1 MKNELPHNTFDYSDK
16 REPERD
22 IEQPVTEYEHFENYD
37 PTKELPDYHSPST
50 DLLENFDAIFSTN
63 EVIETKEVIADTFRA
78 NRIAIQSIETT
89 VGYTNTLY
97 EIVHQK
103 GSRINQIKRL
113 HADLSFY
120 LSTAHLS
127 IEPIFDRG
135 TIGIIVSNKEPTI
148 LPVKSM
154 INSNDFINTTYELPL
169 IIGQTLTHENIII
182 DLIEKSHI
190 LIAGATGQGKSVLLN
205 GLISSLLYKKHPSEV
220 KFVLIDPGRIELNLY
235 SVLEK
240 HFLAKI
246 PNADKAIVTD
256 VWNAAETF
264 HSLIIE
270 MNDRFK
276 LLWDANVRNA
286 KEYNSR
292 FRQRKLNPSKGHRF
306 LPYIVVIIDKYYDI
320 AMYMEEMYL
329 TKLVR
334 KAHAAGIHIILSVQR
349 PSQDILSNN
358 TKSYFPVRI
367 AFRTAN
373 RLESMIILDEEGAER
388 LSGNGDAIY
397 KDELSKI
404 RLQAPYISTS
414 EIKKITQYISRQQG
428 YDHAYNLPSNVPLS
442 VYPLADLNDQD
453 PLFDEAARLIVV
465 HQQGSPSLIQR
476 KFSIG
481 YNRAGRLMDQLEAAG
496 IVGPVQGSKPRE
508 VFIADEY
515 SLEKLLSSLQ

>member
-1 MKNELPHNTFDYSDK
+1 MKEKSTYHTFNYPDK
-16 REPERD
+16 TESEKD
-22 IEQPVTEYEHFENYD
+22 IENPITTHEYPEDYD
-37 PTKELPDYHSPST
+37 PTKDLPDYHSPST

-63 EVIETKEVIADTFRA
+63 EVIETKEIITNTFQA
-78 NRIAIQSIETT
+78 SGIAIQSIEVT

-97 EIVHQK
+97 EIIPQK
-103 GSRINQIKRL
+103 GFRIHQIKKL
-113 HADLSFY
+113 HADLSFN
-120 LSTAHLS
+120 LCTSNLS
-127 IEPIFDRG
+127 IEPLFGRG
-135 TIGIIVSNKEPTI
+135 SIGIVVSNKEQTI

-154 INSNDFINTTYELPL
+154 INFNDFIHTIHELPL

-190 LIAGATGQGKSVLLN
+190 LISGATGQGKSILLN
-205 GLISSLLYKKHPSEV
+205 VMITSLLYKKHPAEV

-235 SVLEK
+235 SVLRK
-240 HFLAKI
+240 HFLAEI
-246 PNADKAIVTD
+246 PVTD
-256 VWNAAETF
+256 ALHAIETF
-264 HSLIIE
+264 QYLIIE

-286 KEYNSR
+286 KEYNVR

-306 LPYIVVIIDKYYDI
+306 LPYIVVIIDKYYDV
-320 AMYMEEMYL
+320 AMYMEEVYL

-334 KAHAAGIHIILSVQR
+334 KAHAVGIHIILSVQR
-349 PSQDILSNN
+349 PSQDILSND

-367 AFRTAN
+367 AFRTAS
-373 RLESMIILDEEGAER
+373 RQESKIILDEEGAER

-404 RLQAPYISTS
+404 RLQVPYVSTN
-414 EIKKITQYISRQQG
+414 EIKNITQYISSQQG
-428 YDHAYNLPSNVPLS
+428 YDYPYTLPGNAPLP
-442 VYPLADLNDQD
+442 VYPLVDLNDRD
-453 PLFDEAARLIVV
+453 PLFNEAARLVVV

-496 IVGPVQGSKPRE
+496 IVGAVQGSKPRE
-508 VFIADEY
+508 VFITDEY
-515 SLEKLLSSLQ
+515 NLEKLLNSL

>member
-1 MKNELPHNTFDYSDK
+1 MENELTHGAFNYPDR
-16 REPERD
+16 RESERD
-22 IEQPVTEYEHFENYD
+22 IEQPVTEHEHFEDYD
-37 PTKELPDYHSPST
+37 PTKNLPDYHSPST
-50 DLLENFDAIFSTN
+50 DLLENFDALFSTD
-63 EVIETKEVIADTFRA
+63 EVIETKEVIANTFQT
-78 NRIAIQSIETT
+78 NRIAIQSIDVT

-97 EIVHQK
+97 EIIPQK
-103 GSRINQIKRL
+103 GFRINQIRKL
-113 HADLSFY
+113 HADLSFH
-120 LSTAHLS
+120 LNTVNLS
-127 IEPIFDRG
+127 IEPIFNRG
-135 TIGIIVSNKEPTI
+135 SIGIIVSNKEQTI
-148 LPVKSM
+148 LPIKSM
-154 INSNDFINTTYELPL
+154 VNSNDFINKTYELPL

-182 DLIEKSHI
+182 DLIEKYHI
-190 LIAGATGQGKSVLLN
+190 LIAGATGQGKSILLN
-205 GLISSLLYKKHPSEV
+205 VLITSLLYKKHPSEV

-235 SVLEK
+235 SILEK
-240 HFLAKI
+240 YFLAKI
-246 PNADKAIVTD
+246 PNSDEAIVTD
-256 VWNAAETF
+256 VWNATETF
-264 HSLIIE
+264 QSLITE

-286 KEYNSR
+286 KEYNIR

-334 KAHAAGIHIILSVQR
+334 KAQAVGIHIILSVQH

-367 AFRTAN
+367 AFRTAS
-373 RLESMIILDEEGAER
+373 RQESMIILDEEGAER

-404 RLQAPYISTS
+404 RLQVPYISTN
-414 EIKKITQYISRQQG
+414 EIKNITQHISNQQG
-428 YDHAYNLPSNVPLS
+428 YDYTYTLPDNPPP
-442 VYPLADLNDQD
+442 VYPMGDLNDRD

-508 VFIADEY
+508 VLIIDEY
-515 SLEKLLSSLQ
+515 SLEKLLSSLR